1 MSLASLSMIMSELG
15 PLLWNPGIQD
25 AGGGLLMTTY
35 MALNSHI
42 KGQGECHVIIGQKFQ
57 GMLSAWLEIIT
68 FPVPIV
74 LACHIFILLRN
85 IKCYWR

>member
-1 MSLASLSMIMSELG
+1 MIMSELG

-25 AGGGLLMTTY
+25 ACGGLLATTY

-42 KGQGECHVIIGQKFQ
+42 KGQGECHVIINRHTQ
-57 GMLSAWLEIIT
+57 GMLSAWLEIII

-74 LACHIFILLRN
+74 RACHAFILLRN
-85 IKCYWR
+85 IKCY